1 MAAPERFA
9 EMSDSSCTAG
19 AVHTWHFSEVAV
31 PMHDVGCW
39 GKTGSGQRR
48 RKPTRLT
55 HVRHARSELL
65 QRKLSAAPYFARRH
79 LLF

>member
-1 MAAPERFA
+1 
-9 EMSDSSCTAG
+9 
-19 AVHTWHFSEVAV
+19 
-31 PMHDVGCW
+31 
-39 GKTGSGQRR
+39 
-48 RKPTRLT
+48 LT